1 MILLVPFK
9 TGKYQMDNFLFPGGF
24 NFANIT
30 CHVIE
35 FGGTDLITVTY
46 FYHMSRS
53 RLTRSRVR
61 VPDDILDILLGL

>member
-1 MILLVPFK
+1 MAKFVLHTYDAVLLLVKCSYHGPI
-9 TGKYQMDNFLFPGGF
+9 KYVDYLGGILLFPGGF

-35 FGGTDLITVTY
+35 FGNIDLIIITY

-53 RLTRSRVR
+53 RL
-61 VPDDILDILLGL
+61 